1 MKGSVQH
8 LNPNGL
14 HKNPAYSQ
22 AVAVAGNGKT
32 VYVGGQNAVDASGR
46 VVGKDNLQVQTEQ
59 VLKNV
64 ETALAA
70 GGAKLEHV
78 VKWNVYIVQGQ
89 SVLSGFKAF
98 RHAWG
103 DRPNPPAVTVLF
115 VAGLANPDF
124 LVEIDAIAVVP
135 EEWVPNHALAANRW
149 KAHLE
154 QKPAQEAGKRVWY
167 ADYQIRVARVERAYG
182 KDHGPNKA
190 PQWTAARR
198 DVFDVDMKL
207 NCQSCIGKSGSAA
220 VTELGR

>member
-1 MKGSVQH
+1 MKGIVQH
-8 LNPNGL
+8 LNPGGL

-22 AVAVAGNGKT
+22 AVAVAGNVKT

-70 GGAKLEHV
+70 GGANLEHV

-89 SVLSGFKAF
+89 SVLPGFEAF

-103 DRPNPPAVTVLF
+103 DRPNPPTVTVVF

-135 EEWVPNHALAANRW
+135 
-149 KAHLE
+149 
-154 QKPAQEAGKRVWY
+154 QE
-167 ADYQIRVARVERAYG
+167 
-182 KDHGPNKA
+182 
-190 PQWTAARR
+190 
-198 DVFDVDMKL
+198 
-207 NCQSCIGKSGSAA
+207 
-220 VTELGR
+220 